1 MESGDIAVWLRGL
14 GLGQYQD
21 AFAKNSVDAEVL
33 LELTAEDLKELG
45 VEQVGHRRKILAAIA
60 GIACRFRRVDRVA
73 AATERA

>member
-60 GIACRFRRVDRVA
+60 ALRAASAEFDHVVA
-73 AATERA
+73 TTERA